1 MGKNKKVGRKS
12 SCGLPDLKLYRKY
25 LIGLCLPLAAMILG
39 GCSLA
44 VPEAET
50 EHGSDRLIG
59 AFITL
64 EYLDLYDMDSFFQD
78 HAGRLVNGKQFSGA
92 DLSGYQQKLYASIDK
107 NGSLSP
113 SDWDV
118 SFPGVEGI
126 RFFSPLWTDENGESY
141 RADVYDSR
149 ISEKDI
155 AYNVFD
161 NGESV
166 DLCGT
171 LYVVPGA
178 YGETAYYLNPVYQT
192 PEGEIYL
199 ISGQGSSARIVD
211 EVSEGEQSSLTY
223 EHEIKEA
230 KEDGNAETENVS
242 VAVTL
247 AVMYKPVKITFCQ
260 MDAEHKILQK
270 KAYDPKNVPDQLR
283 VQGGTAYILA
293 EIEKESPSGK
303 KVVSRAVCEN
313 GEREEQVLESFY
325 EAEHGVVIKRETK
338 VIWE

>member
-1 MGKNKKVGRKS
+1 MGKNKKLGRKS
-12 SCGLPDLKLYRKY
+12 SCSLPDRRLYRKY
-25 LIGLCLPLAAMILG
+25 LISFSLLLAAMILG

-44 VPEAET
+44 VPEAGT

-59 AFITL
+59 AFITQ

-78 HAGRLVNGKQFSGA
+78 HAGQLVNGKQFSGA
-92 DLSGYQQKLYASIDK
+92 DLSGYQRKLYAAIDK

-126 RFFSPLWTDENGESY
+126 RFFSPLWTDENGENY

-166 DLCGT
+166 DLSGT

-178 YGETAYYLNPVYQT
+178 YGEFAYYLNPVYQT

-199 ISGQGSSARIVD
+199 VSGQGSSARIVD

-223 EHEIKEA
+223 EVKENT
-230 KEDGNAETENVS
+230 EDGNAETENVT
-242 VAVTL
+242 VAVKL

-260 MDAEHKILQK
+260 MDAGHKMLQE
-270 KAYDPKNVPDQLR
+270 KAYDPKEVPDQLH
-283 VQGGTAYILA
+283 VQEGTAYILA
-293 EIEKESPSGK
+293 ETEKESPSGK

-313 GEREEQVLESFY
+313 REGEVLESFY
-325 EAEHGVVIKRETK
+325 EAEHGVVIKRETE
-338 VIWE
+338 VEW